1 MTTTA
6 GSREGIMAR
15 NNKPDL
21 DYWRDRMKDDV
32 QFMHYMTDVYKKQQL
47 DIQLHEQREKN
58 MTHHPRSSSF
68 SSPIRQ
74 QQTTRHLPQLMD
86 NPISSPSIKYQDH
99 NRNNWTS
106 KTSTEHPTAAPYN
119 QTSSTPRRPL
129 EDSGSEY
136 RFQRQAKK
144 SRPHEPTPATLPP
157 TITTSSSSYSS
168 HQIHIAPAHLKRAIN
183 NNLPCFYI
191 NFENETDQFLMP
203 SAMKVASWLR
213 QTVQQQ
219 SCAPLGDFSILIPAG
234 KNRYKFGVA
243 SKKDFLMIWNCK
255 WPNEMDKINVEIQ
268 RPRSLPDCCAAV
280 IRFVPEDLP
289 NEFVVQEVNKSIRS
303 AVSFSRI
310 NYHRPR
316 STKDYRFCITDENE
330 YNEIIS
336 IGRIAIG
343 HILLPVTAFIPG
355 IKMTYCNNCWEL
367 GHTRPE
373 CKGGALCRKCLDPWD
388 YNHVCEKP
396 VLCAQCKGPHSSL
409 SMDCMVVSNYRRT
422 LKNEV
427 NNAVKNG
434 LLQQVDYNRDLP
446 AWKRPD
452 GTHTAWLGQQGLGQQ
467 LLGQQ
472 GLGQQGLGQQHL
484 GQQGLGQQGPAN
496 YTQNQQEN
504 KQVEKLMTQINAV
517 LVVTSRMEIKM
528 DQQMQ
533 RIEMLEK
540 ISNNN
545 KQGLVVLT
553 NIIQQIIHSMSE
565 KKNKQ
570 QLQILSKQIE
580 DFKGDVMGKCITLTA
595 DQHRTPTSPSLPPT
609 SKQVIKPT
617 TSSVNGNNNHMEQE
631 HSMNIT
637 DGQ

>member
-1 MTTTA
+1 
-6 GSREGIMAR
+6 
-15 NNKPDL
+15 
-21 DYWRDRMKDDV
+21 MKDDV
-32 QFMHYMTDVYKKQQL
+32 QFINYMTDVYKKQQL
-47 DIQLHEQREKN
+47 DIQICEQRDKN

-86 NPISSPSIKYQDH
+86 NPISSPSTKYQDH
-99 NRNNWTS
+99 NHHNWIS
-106 KTSTEHPTAAPYN
+106 KKSTEHPTAAPHN

-136 RFQRQAKK
+136 RSQRQTKK
-144 SRPHEPTPATLPP
+144 SRPHEPTPTTLPP
-157 TITTSSSSYSS
+157 TFTASSYSS
-168 HQIHIAPAHLKRAIN
+168 HQIHIAPAHLKRAIT

-191 NFENETDQFLMP
+191 NIENDTNQFRMP

-219 SCAPLGDFSILIPAG
+219 SGASLGDFSILIPAG
-234 KNRYKFGVA
+234 NNRYKFGVA
-243 SKKDFLMIWNCK
+243 SKKDFLMLWNCK
-255 WPNEMDKINVEIQ
+255 WPNEIDKIKVEIQ

-280 IRFVPEDLP
+280 IRYIPDDLS
-289 NEFVVQEVNKSIRS
+289 NEFIVQEVNKSIRS

-316 STKDYRFCITDENE
+316 STNDYRFCITDENE

-367 GHTRPE
+367 GHTRLD

-396 VLCAQCKGPHSSL
+396 VLCAQCKGPHASL
-409 SMDCMVVSNYRRT
+409 SMDCTVVSNYRRT

-434 LLQQVDYNRDLP
+434 LLQQVDYNRDPP
-446 AWKRPD
+446 ALKRSD
-452 GTHTAWLGQQGLGQQ
+452 GTHTAWLGE
-467 LLGQQ
+467 
-472 GLGQQGLGQQHL
+472 
-484 GQQGLGQQGPAN
+484 QGLGQQGPAN
-496 YTQNQQEN
+496 YIQNQQEG
-504 KQVEKLMTQINAV
+504 KQVENILIQINAV
-517 LVVTSRMEIKM
+517 LVITSRMETKM

-540 ISNNN
+540 VSNNN
-545 KQGLVVLT
+545 KQGLIALA
-553 NIIQQIIHSMSE
+553 NIIQQIIQAMSE

-580 DFKGDVMGKCITLTA
+580 EFKSDVMGKCNTLTA
-595 DQHRTPTSPSLPPT
+595 DQHQTPTSPSLPPT
-609 SKQVIKPT
+609 NKQVIKPT
-617 TSSVNGNNNHMEQE
+617 ASSVNGNSNQLEQE